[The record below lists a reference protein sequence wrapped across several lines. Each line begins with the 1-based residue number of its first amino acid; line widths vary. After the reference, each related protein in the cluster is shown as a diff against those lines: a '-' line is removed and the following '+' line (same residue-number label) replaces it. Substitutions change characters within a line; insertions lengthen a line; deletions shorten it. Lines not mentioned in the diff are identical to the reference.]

1 MVLQKIKN
9 IMNPENITELV
20 LNYGKARIYGKNLE
34 LREPRYNDAKL
45 LRIMSDTSF
54 SVRLTDTP
62 IKKGI
67 SEYDLNSKFGCI
79 KVKIYC
85 PHCVQ

>member
-1 MVLQKIKN
+1 MALQKIKN
-9 IMNPENITELV
+9 TMNSENITELV
-20 LNYGKARIYGKNLE
+20 LNFGKAHIYGKNLE

-45 LRIMSDTSF
+45 LRVMSDPSF
-54 SVRLTDTP
+54 SVTLTDTP

-85 PHCVQ
+85 PHCAQ